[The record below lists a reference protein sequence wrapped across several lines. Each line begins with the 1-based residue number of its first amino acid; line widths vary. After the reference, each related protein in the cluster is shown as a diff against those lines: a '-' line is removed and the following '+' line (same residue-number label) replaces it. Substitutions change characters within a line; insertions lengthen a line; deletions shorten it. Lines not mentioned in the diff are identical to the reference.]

1 MEKIRLWFV
10 YEKVVDKNG
19 KFSKTTWEVIR
30 IINKLEKFYDKN
42 ILDLRAVEY
51 ERFILEHKNIA
62 VGKKDLPVTLLNKKI
77 FFIKELPS
85 VSKLK
90 KEIKELL
97 K

>member
-30 IINKLEKFYDKN
+30 LINKLEKFYDKN
-42 ILDLRAVEY
+42 ILDLRVIEY
-51 ERFILEHKNIA
+51 ERFILEHKKIA
-62 VGKKDLPVTLLNKKI
+62 ADKKNLPVTLLNKKI

-85 VSKLK
+85 VSKIK
-90 KEIKELL
+90 KEIKKIL